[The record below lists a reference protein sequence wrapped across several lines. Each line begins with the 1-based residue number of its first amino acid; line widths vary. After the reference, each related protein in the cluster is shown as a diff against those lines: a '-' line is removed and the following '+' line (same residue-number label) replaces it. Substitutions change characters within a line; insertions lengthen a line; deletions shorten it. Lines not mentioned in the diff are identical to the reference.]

1 MMGDNR
7 WQVVIHRKAEKTLKQ
22 MHGEMLKRTR
32 SAIRS
37 LAENPRPIGYK
48 KMSGYENLYRI
59 RVGEWRII
67 YVIEDDT
74 LIVLVL
80 EVAPRSGVYRNY

>member
-1 MMGDNR
+1 MGELH
-7 WQVVIHRKAEKTLKQ
+7 WQVVIHRKAEKILNR
-22 MHGEMLKRTR
+22 MHGEMLASTC

-37 LAENPRPIGYK
+37 LADNPRPTGCK

-67 YVIEDDT
+67 YAIEDDK
-74 LIVLVL
+74 LIILML
-80 EVAPRSGVYRNY
+80 EIAPRSGAYRNY

>member
-1 MMGDNR
+1 
-7 WQVVIHRKAEKTLKQ
+7 
-22 MHGEMLKRTR
+22 
-32 SAIRS
+32 
-37 LAENPRPIGYK
+37 
-48 KMSGYENLYRI
+48 
-59 RVGEWRII
+59 VGEWRII